1 MSVMPKMTL
10 IGMYNYDDTLFE
22 QIELPAG
29 IDKDLFVNSLLL
41 DKGEMPVLY
50 ASLEFNKNAFGVW
63 SRKWYHSIERMFM
76 AFTEEYNPLHNFD
89 RNEDYSDSESRTMTN
104 SATGDTTETGKD
116 TETGK
121 TTSSATDSSNTS
133 GKTVLDSNR
142 NTESNTYEGNEA
154 NTENTVSAYNSDMY
168 QPDTNARETGSRNS
182 DAITDE
188 DLNST
193 ETTTGSSSGSSS
205 GTTNSDRTMNTS
217 RTGKETRSGSEN
229 EKRDLNHKAH
239 LYGNIGVTKSQEMLI
254 DELNLRANHNI
265 YDAIIEIFAN
275 EFLISVY

>member
-10 IGMYNYDDTLFE
+10 IGMYNYDNTLFE
-22 QIELPAG
+22 QIDLPTG
-29 IDKDLFVNSLLL
+29 IDKDLFVDSLLL
-41 DKGEMPVLY
+41 EKGEMPVLY

-63 SRKWYHSIERMFM
+63 SRKWYHSIERMHI

-121 TTSSATDSSNTS
+121 TTSSATESATTS
-133 GKTVLDSNR
+133 GKTILNSDR
-142 NTESNTYEGNEA
+142 DTETNVYEGNEG

-168 QPDTNARETGSRNS
+168 QPDTNTQETGTRTS
-182 DAITDE
+182 DTNVNDN
-188 DLNST
+188 LNST
-193 ETTTGSSSGSSS
+193 ETTTGNSTGSSS
-205 GTTNSDRTMNTS
+205 GTTNVDRTMNIS
-217 RTGKETRSGSEN
+217 RNGKETRSGSEN
-229 EKRDLNHKAH
+229 EKRDLTHKAH